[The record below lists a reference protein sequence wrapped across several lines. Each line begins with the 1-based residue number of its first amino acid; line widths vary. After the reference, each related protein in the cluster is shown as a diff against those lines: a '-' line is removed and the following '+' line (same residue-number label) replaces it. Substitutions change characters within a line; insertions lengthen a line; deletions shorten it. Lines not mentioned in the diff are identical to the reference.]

1 MAKIPTIV
9 CALPLYHI
17 FAFTYCM
24 MQSMRLGG
32 KLILIANPRDLPTM
46 FEELSKHRIHLMP
59 AVNTLFN
66 GMVNH
71 PAFSTVDWSSL
82 VGATGGGS
90 AVQASVATAWLE
102 KTGRPDPGGLRPER
116 NLSVASGNPA
126 DATELQRHHRCSA
139 AQYLDEAAGRRR
151 S

>member
-1 MAKIPTIV
+1 MHRNLVANVLQNEAWGAPLMGTIPRGEQATIV

-46 FEELSKHRIHLMP
+46 LQELSKHRIHLMP

-71 PAFSTVDWSSL
+71 PEFNTVDWSHL

-90 AVQASVATAWLE
+90 AVQGAVAKL
-102 KTGRPDPGGLRPER
+102 
-116 NLSVASGNPA
+116 LS
-126 DATELQRHHRCSA
+126 LIHI
-139 AQYLDEAAGRRR
+139 
-151 S
+151 